1 MEIFE
6 CILLFIRA
14 IQQCIW
20 DLHLASLN
28 EFIKYFF
35 VHDFQNYSRYALV
48 YLFDMY
54 RQQEKDPDFWQFFSS
69 ANFSVNKTKILYSA
83 IGADHALQQDN
94 RKMIVLGGIEGI
106 GNNQAAQDQYF
117 LGRILLQLSTEP

>member
-1 MEIFE
+1 
-6 CILLFIRA
+6 
-14 IQQCIW
+14 
-20 DLHLASLN
+20 
-28 EFIKYFF
+28 
-35 VHDFQNYSRYALV
+35 
-48 YLFDMY
+48 MY
-54 RQQEKDPDFWQFFSS
+54 RLQEKDPDFWQFFSS

-83 IGADHALQQDN
+83 IVADHALQQDN